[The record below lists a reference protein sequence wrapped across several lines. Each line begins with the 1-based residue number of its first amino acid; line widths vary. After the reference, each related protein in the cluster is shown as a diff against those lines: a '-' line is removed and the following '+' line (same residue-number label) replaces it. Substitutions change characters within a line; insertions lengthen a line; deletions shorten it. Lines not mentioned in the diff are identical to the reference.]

1 MTANFGKDSKTQ
13 LDMFKKLQPGK
24 PLVAMEYWTGGTDY
38 WGANV
43 ADHQTAATFGRWYK
57 GILEYP
63 ASVNIYMF
71 HGGTD
76 FGFLNGGLNLG
87 SPEMEASTFLFILLH
102 LNTTIINVFNIMISI
117 SF

>member
-1 MTANFGKDSKTQ
+1 MTANFGTDSKNQ

-43 ADHQTAATFGRWYK
+43 SDHQTAATFGRWYQ

-76 FGFLNGGLNLG
+76 FGFLNGALNLE
-87 SPEMEASTFLFILLH
+87 SSEMEGSTLRLLFLILVSFQ
-102 LNTTIINVFNIMISI
+102 IIISNIAITS
-117 SF
+117 S